1 MPDDDN
7 VVYLDVETS
16 LDIPIH
22 RMRNIPF
29 EDFDDAIVMC
39 VKDGEITV
47 FSNKTDIKMAV
58 YYAQQFA
65 WDVFSGKF
73 NP

>member
-1 MPDDDN
+1 MDDGDN
-7 VVYLDVETS
+7 VVYLDVETP
-16 LDIPIH
+16 LDIPIS

-29 EDFDDAIVMC
+29 EDFEDAVVLC

-47 FSNKTDIKMAV
+47 FSNKADIRTAV

-65 WDVFSGKF
+65 WDVYSGKV
-73 NP
+73 NE